1 MDKVG
6 SLFWNSSVFLP
17 KGVSTE
23 ILNVESVCGEDQR
36 AFSRYVGV
44 SLAGSVA
51 CSSPGHGFVPGIN

>member
-23 ILNVESVCGEDQR
+23 ILNAVSAERTRELSAGMWVCLW
-36 AFSRYVGV
+36 
-44 SLAGSVA
+44 LAV
-51 CSSPGHGFVPGIN
+51 